1 MSGVYTV
8 PFIAA
13 GVTTSIDLCELVAH
27 AAKPLLIRGFVI
39 GQKTELGD
47 AQEENLG
54 ITIKSGQ
61 TTSGSGGSATAGANK
76 DGANGAAAGFTAEQ
90 FNTTKATTGT
100 IVDHGPWLWNVRVV
114 PYVEKL
120 PDGEEIFLAA
130 GRRATL
136 ELVDAPADAIDIR
149 GHLVVQ
155 EIG

>member
-8 PFIAA
+8 PFVCA
-13 GVTTSIDLCELVAH
+13 GVTTSIDLSEIVAH

-39 GQKTELGD
+39 GNKTEVGD
-47 AQEENLG
+47 AQEENLR

-61 TTSGSGGSATAGANK
+61 TVSGSGGSAVTPANK
-76 DGANGAAAGFTAEQ
+76 DGQGTAAGFTAEQ
-90 FNTTKATTGT
+90 FNTTKAGTGT
-100 IVDHGPWLWNVRVV
+100 IVDHGPWVWNVRVT
-114 PYVEKL
+114 PYVEKF
-120 PDGEEIFLAA
+120 PDGEEVFLIA

-136 ELVDAPADAIDIR
+136 ELVDAPADTMDIY

>member
-8 PFIAA
+8 PFAAA
-13 GVTTSIDLCELVAH
+13 GVTTSIDLCEIVAH

-39 GQKTELGD
+39 GQKTEVGD
-47 AQEENLG
+47 AQEENLRL
-54 ITIKSGQ
+54 TIKSGQ
-61 TTSGSGGSATAGANK
+61 TTSGSGGSATTPVNK
-76 DGANGAAAGFTAEQ
+76 DGANGAAAGATAEQ

-100 IVDHGPWLWNVRVV
+100 ILDHGPWPWNVRVT
-114 PYVEKL
+114 PYVEKF
-120 PDGEEIFLAA
+120 PDGEEVFLAA

-136 ELVDAPADAIDIR
+136 ELVDAPADTMDIY